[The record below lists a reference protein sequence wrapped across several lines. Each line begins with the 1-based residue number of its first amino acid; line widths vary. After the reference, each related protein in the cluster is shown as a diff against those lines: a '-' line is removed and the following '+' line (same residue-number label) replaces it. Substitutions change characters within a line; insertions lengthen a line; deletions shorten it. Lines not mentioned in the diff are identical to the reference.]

1 MNRRF
6 ASLAHIL
13 FLATMMAASASFQ
26 CAPSF
31 HHITGFQSGFLKPTG
46 TTLFAA
52 SDVGLLEQIRS
63 MRVKE
68 IKAELSAL
76 QISSADAFEKEELV
90 KRLFKAKMDGPQ
102 TPSSTSKINAP
113 SDVVRS
119 TLYFTSM
126 DSNRRI
132 SAEND
137 AELSILPSDQPYA
150 TVQIGVANPSGNDF
164 SLSLLLD
171 TACSGFVL
179 RPSVVTRYNL
189 PSYSNPVTMTGAGNA
204 AGRTGLTQ
212 IDRFTFG
219 DKTYGPL
226 PPSRRSRHWCI
237 ALDLGWDYRSL
248 IRKSVC
254 LCRNGF

>member
-76 QISSADAFEKEELV
+76 QISSAHAFEKEELV

-137 AELSILPSDQPYA
+137 AELSILPSD
-150 TVQIGVANPSGNDF
+150 
-164 SLSLLLD
+164 
-171 TACSGFVL
+171 
-179 RPSVVTRYNL
+179 
-189 PSYSNPVTMTGAGNA
+189 
-204 AGRTGLTQ
+204 
-212 IDRFTFG
+212 DRFTFG
-219 DKTYGPL
+219 DKTYCPL
-226 PPSRRSRHWCI
+226 PAAVQDIGALPSTLDGIIGLSFVNQFACVEMDFKGGFVTLYTKERVSFCWPSRAI
-237 ALDLGWDYRSL
+237 AMQLSVVLL
-248 IRKSVC
+248 AKSTLMIISWFLVSC
-254 LCRNGF
+254 FSIHRWVAYVWQSVYKHLQMFN